1 MCWLIAVLPRI
12 LLRPVGRTLEV
23 PGRDDDEPPTRQ
35 LQRACQSGK
44 GAAPLSRSKYKRTEK
59 SVSPSTVMGERV
71 RRKRQGLIEPT
82 FEAWEA
88 NLKARKYNEYRVASV
103 YARFGGSFCLSTC
116 GPTEAGFLKRACKC
130 NTCKALGFPAFPT
143 TNQKPWRSLLRPGR
157 RPYLSP

>member
-1 MCWLIAVLPRI
+1 MVRPIMCWLIAVLPRI

-88 NLKARKYNEYRVASV
+88 NLKARKCNEYRVASV
-103 YARFGGSFCLSTC
+103 YARFGGSFVYQLVD
-116 GPTEAGFLKRACKC
+116 
-130 NTCKALGFPAFPT
+130 
-143 TNQKPWRSLLRPGR
+143 QLRQDF
-157 RPYLSP
+157 